1 MLRRTSMN
9 KRSRRY
15 LIAILLWPIALVSL
29 IGTQVR
35 GQTRAGNGPNVDI
48 VETQVSSGEQCSSF
62 LSKQIDSS
70 RSDIDRGVSRQFE
83 RAWRDSGNGTTGREI
98 VILIFRMWNGR
109 YTAKPQGY
117 TNQYKCCTFKW
128 NPSAIAIVHTHPNCC
143 DPRPGE
149 RDKLVADKYGVPNF
163 TLTSTGMYE
172 YDPATRRTNKVLD
185 GLDWMN
191 PSVLLMSRDIQHLK
205 PFPLLGP

>member
-1 MLRRTSMN
+1 
-9 KRSRRY
+9 
-15 LIAILLWPIALVSL
+15 
-29 IGTQVR
+29 
-35 GQTRAGNGPNVDI
+35 
-48 VETQVSSGEQCSSF
+48 
-62 LSKQIDSS
+62 
-70 RSDIDRGVSRQFE
+70 
-83 RAWRDSGNGTTGREI
+83 
-98 VILIFRMWNGR
+98 MWNGR

-149 RDKLVADKYGVPNF
+149 GDKLVADKYGVPNF
-163 TLTSTGMYE
+163 TITSTGMYE

-191 PSVLLMSRDIQHLK
+191 PATLRMASTDFLFNKHFPSPSPFVGAVTNRSHTNPITDSR
-205 PFPLLGP
+205 GE

>member
-9 KRSRRY
+9 KRNRRY

-83 RAWRDSGNGTTGREI
+83 RALARLRQRQYRPRDRHLDLSY
-98 VILIFRMWNGR
+98 V
-109 YTAKPQGY
+109 
-117 TNQYKCCTFKW
+117 
-128 NPSAIAIVHTHPNCC
+128 
-143 DPRPGE
+143 E
-149 RDKLVADKYGVPNF
+149 RSLY
-163 TLTSTGMYE
+163 S
-172 YDPATRRTNKVLD
+172 
-185 GLDWMN
+185 
-191 PSVLLMSRDIQHLK
+191 
-205 PFPLLGP
+205 